1 MPAEVN
7 AATELPLAPPGLLRK
22 GGLTL
27 LATALAL
34 VLLGQ
39 FTHLDLLLA
48 DRSFDAALRQF
59 PWRDSWFADVL
70 MHRWL
75 KLPLS
80 LFATGLLLA
89 ALSERLW
96 GRPRLQ
102 PGDRWRLRASA
113 ALALCIP
120 LTISLAKQRSASH
133 CPWGLER
140 YGGNAAYLR
149 LLDAVPASF
158 EAGGCFPAGHASSAL
173 WLAGLCLW
181 WLPTRPRMA
190 ALVFAAGLGAGFI
203 VGWVQQLRGAH
214 FLSHTLWSMW
224 IAAAWVWAV
233 LLAFALA
240 QRSRRDAAFAVP
252 APNTT
257 RACRW

>member
-1 MPAEVN
+1 MK
-7 AATELPLAPPGLLRK
+7 AATELPLSPPGFVRRGALA
-22 GGLTL
+22 L
-27 LATALAL
+27 LATAVVLAL
-34 VLLGQ
+34 LEQ
-39 FTHLDLLLA
+39 FTYIDLALA

-59 PWRDSWFADVL
+59 PWRDTWFAEVL

-75 KLPLS
+75 KLALT
-80 LFATGLLLA
+80 LLAIGLLLA
-89 ALSERLW
+89 SLSERLW
-96 GRPRLQ
+96 RRPRLQ
-102 PGDRWRLRASA
+102 PGDRWRMRASA

-120 LTISLAKQRSASH
+120 LTISVAKQLSASH
-133 CPWGLER
+133 CPWDLER
-140 YGGNAAYLR
+140 YGGNAVYLR
-149 LLDAVPASF
+149 LLDAVPAGF

-181 WLPTRPRMA
+181 WLPKRPRMA

-233 LLAFALA
+233 LLASVLV
-240 QRSRRDAAFAVP
+240 QRSRAAPFAVP
-252 APNTT
+252 VPNTT
-257 RACRW
+257 RA